1 MNTGK
6 LQHAFVNV
14 DPLQAA
20 QRQTRSSHARCART
34 PCRPLTVSKFH
45 ALITG
50 AWPWLCNDNHAK
62 FARFAGC
69 ALLNWRAFSLPSLEL
84 GREKA
89 LRLSNHLQRLPCS
102 LETNCTRV
110 GSIFRNRSSCMISF
124 FYLHPSFWQ
133 FQLNSNVPTQ
143 IFHYLRYGTSDRN
156 GRS

>member
-69 ALLNWRAFSLPSLEL
+69 ALRRRA
-84 GREKA
+84 
-89 LRLSNHLQRLPCS
+89 CS